1 MVLLTPAFAPT
12 WALFIGIVLI
22 LIADILFREK
32 AKEYIVIISTLTLVA
47 SAALA
52 IRAFD
57 ANIDG
62 GSLFRF
68 EEFYLAF
75 SLFGL
80 ISSIIVVIASWN
92 DLEIE
97 LDLGVFYSLLLLANI
112 GGLLIAS
119 SQNLIPLYLGYEL
132 VSIPTYAMV
141 AFRKKNRNAA
151 EAGMKVFLLGA
162 LSSALII
169 YGLALF
175 YGATGS
181 FEFGSGVLAGA
192 DTLGIASIA
201 LIAAGCSFKIGLV
214 PFHFWIPDVY
224 VGAPT
229 SVVTFLAASSKK
241 MAFAFVFQIFF
252 FAMPSLNST
261 SVLIFSILAAASM
274 IFGNIA
280 AVIQDKV
287 MRILAYSTVAQAGY
301 IAVAIVAYGAGDFE
315 TKRTAITGILFHVSA
330 HILMKGTALLVVLVI
345 IKNFANDHINNFR
358 GLYHTSPILSST
370 MAIALF
376 SLMGIPPL
384 AGFFGKYFLF
394 LSAVQADY
402 TWLTIIGIIGSA
414 ISIYYYGRILRIM
427 ADKPDQESQ
436 NIDIHPAVYV
446 MIILMTLL
454 TVIFGVFGETIIST
468 FRDGIIL

>member
-1 MVLLTPAFAPT
+1 MQIYCL
-12 WALFIGIVLI
+12 
-22 LIADILFREK
+22 EKK

-47 SAALA
+47 SAALTRLVA
-52 IRAFD
+52 YQQP
-57 ANIDG
+57 G
-62 GSLFRF
+62 GSLFLF

-132 VSIPTYAMV
+132 
-141 AFRKKNRNAA
+141 AFYSYICYGCFQKENRNAA

-181 FEFGSGVLAGA
+181 FEFGSGILTGA
-192 DTLGIASIA
+192 NTLGIASIA

-252 FAMPSLNST
+252 FAMPALNST

-402 TWLTIIGIIGSA
+402 TWLAIIGIIGSA

-427 ADKPDQESQ
+427 ADKPDEQSK
-436 NIDIHPAVYV
+436 
-446 MIILMTLL
+446 IL
-454 TVIFGVFGETIIST
+454 IFIQRYMS
-468 FRDGIIL
+468 

>member
-12 WALFIGIVLI
+12 WALFTGIVLI

-47 SAALA
+47 SAALTRLVA
-52 IRAFD
+52 YQQP
-57 ANIDG
+57 G
-62 GSLFRF
+62 GSLFLF

-181 FEFGSGVLAGA
+181 FEFGSGILTGA
-192 DTLGIASIA
+192 NTLGIASIA

-252 FAMPSLNST
+252 FAMPALNST

-394 LSAVQADY
+394 LSAVQADF
-402 TWLTIIGIIGSA
+402 TWLAIIGIIGSA

-427 ADKPDQESQ
+427 ADKPDEQSK

-454 TVIFGVFGETIIST
+454 TVIFGVFGETIISL

>member
-1 MVLLTPAFAPT
+1 MVLLTAAFAPT

-214 PFHFWIPDVY
+214 PFHFGYPMFM
-224 VGAPT
+224 
-229 SVVTFLAASSKK
+229 SV
-241 MAFAFVFQIFF
+241 
-252 FAMPSLNST
+252 
-261 SVLIFSILAAASM
+261 
-274 IFGNIA
+274 
-280 AVIQDKV
+280 
-287 MRILAYSTVAQAGY
+287 
-301 IAVAIVAYGAGDFE
+301 
-315 TKRTAITGILFHVSA
+315 
-330 HILMKGTALLVVLVI
+330 
-345 IKNFANDHINNFR
+345 
-358 GLYHTSPILSST
+358 
-370 MAIALF
+370 
-376 SLMGIPPL
+376 PPL
-384 AGFFGKYFLF
+384 
-394 LSAVQADY
+394 Q
-402 TWLTIIGIIGSA
+402 
-414 ISIYYYGRILRIM
+414 
-427 ADKPDQESQ
+427 
-436 NIDIHPAVYV
+436 
-446 MIILMTLL
+446 
-454 TVIFGVFGETIIST
+454 
-468 FRDGIIL
+468 